1 MRLLSYSFG
10 DYVTYGLV
18 GNDGVVDLQ
27 PKLGVASL
35 KALIAAGR
43 LEEAAQY
50 LDAKADHAL
59 ADITYLPVIPDPAH
73 VWCLAINYQD
83 HIDEIKSV
91 GIQRDPPKKPAL
103 FARYA
108 DTMMGHGAPILKP
121 RTSDDLDWEVELAVI
136 IGKGGRDISE
146 ADAMGHVAGYSV
158 FNDVSIR
165 DYQFF
170 TKQITA
176 GKNFRASGA
185 LGPWMVTADEIADPH
200 NLAVMARVNGETYQD
215 SNTSY
220 QIHKIPAFI
229 SFVSQIL
236 DLKPGDVLATGTPSG
251 VGFSRKPPIFM
262 KDGDICECEVEG
274 IGILRN
280 PVVAE

>member
-1 MRLLSYSFG
+1 MRLLSYSIG

-18 GNDGVVDLQ
+18 VNDGVVDLQ

-35 KALIAAGR
+35 KTLIAAER

-83 HIDEIKSV
+83 HIDEIRAV

-200 NLAVMARVNGETYQD
+200 NLAVMARVNGETFQD